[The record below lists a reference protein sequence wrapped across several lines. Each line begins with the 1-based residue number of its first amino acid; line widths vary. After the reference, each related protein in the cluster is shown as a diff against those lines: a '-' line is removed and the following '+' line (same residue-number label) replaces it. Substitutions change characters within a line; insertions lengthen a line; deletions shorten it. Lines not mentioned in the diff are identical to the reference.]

1 MFVITSAYTGITPT
15 TKTQTSTCGGPWIGG
30 ILIGMISGIL
40 VMVMVW
46 VIVTLIRKKIG
57 KKVNNL
63 QRYHNR
69 YDGIFI
75 LSKYLFLFSLY
86 TAVLHHMIELWNV

>member
-1 MFVITSAYTGITPT
+1 MITSTHTGITPT

-46 VIVTLIRKKIG
+46 VIMTLIGKRRR
-57 KKVNNL
+57 KKVNNS

-69 YDGIFI
+69 YDGMFI
-75 LSKYLFLFSLY
+75 LSSF
-86 TAVLHHMIELWNV
+86 

>member
-1 MFVITSAYTGITPT
+1 MITSTHTGITPT
-15 TKTQTSTCGGPWIGG
+15 TKTKTSNSGGPWIGG

-46 VIVTLIRKKIG
+46 VIMTLIGKRRR
-57 KKVNNL
+57 KKVNNS

-69 YDGIFI
+69 YDSMFI
-75 LSKYLFLFSLY
+75 LSNY
-86 TAVLHHMIELWNV
+86 